1 MKAPRIL
8 LVVSA
13 LVALGTRPAGAAFH
27 LMQVEQVIAGVNGLT
42 SFQAVQLRMR
52 ATGENLMSNARLIA
66 HDAAGA
72 NPIVLIAFPTN
83 VTNAAGGSRVLV
95 GSAGFSTAT
104 IPALTPDFTFTN
116 PIPDSYLAAGSLTY
130 ESNTGIIYWR
140 LSWGGAAYT
149 GPGTGSAT
157 NDADGIF
164 NPPFA
169 GPLPSTSTQALH
181 FQFAAS
187 ALSTNNAND
196 YMLTSSAATFTNNAG
211 QTGTIN
217 TALSVAPG
225 VAGNAVVLE
234 APAPNPVRGTM
245 SWAVVLPRDMTV
257 QVRLVDLAGRA
268 VRTLSDGTMSAGRHS
283 FTWAADGSPGP
294 ALSSGL
300 YFLQLN
306 AEGIRATRRFVLLN

>member
-1 MKAPRIL
+1 MKAFRIL
-8 LVVSA
+8 FVVTA
-13 LVALGTRPAGAAFH
+13 MVALGSRPAGAAFH

-66 HDAAGA
+66 HDATGA
-72 NPIVLIAFPTN
+72 NPIILIAFPAN
-83 VTNAAGGSRVLV
+83 VTNSASGSRVLA
-95 GSAGFSTAT
+95 GSAGFSSAT
-104 IPALTPDFTFTN
+104 IPPLTPDFTFTN

-130 ESNTGIIYWR
+130 ESNTGTIYWR

-157 NDADGIF
+157 NDADGNF

-169 GPLPSTSTQALH
+169 GPLPSTTSQALQ
-181 FQFAAS
+181 FKFAAS

-196 YMLTSSAATFTNNAG
+196 YALTSAAATFTNNAG

-217 TALSVAPG
+217 STLSVGPG
-225 VAGNAVVLE
+225 ATANAVVLE

-245 SWAVVLPRDMTV
+245 SWAVVLPRDMRV
-257 QVRLVDLAGRA
+257 QVRVVDLAGRA
-268 VRTLSDGTMSAGRHS
+268 VRTLSDGTLSAGRNS
-283 FTWAADGSPGP
+283 FTWAAESSAGP
-294 ALSSGL
+294 TLSSGL